1 MVSRG
6 ELCSVINAEVNKVFA
21 EFSPRVC
28 RLAAFSH
35 GNLLGAGDGLALSLI
50 R

>member
-21 EFSPRVC
+21 EFSPVF
-28 RLAAFSH
+28 AAWPIFPWEPAGGRRWPRFESH
-35 GNLLGAGDGLALSLI
+35 
-50 R
+50 

>member
-21 EFSPRVC
+21 EFSPVF
-28 RLAAFSH
+28 AAWPHFPMGTCS
-35 GNLLGAGDGLALSLI
+35 GPAMASL
-50 R
+50 